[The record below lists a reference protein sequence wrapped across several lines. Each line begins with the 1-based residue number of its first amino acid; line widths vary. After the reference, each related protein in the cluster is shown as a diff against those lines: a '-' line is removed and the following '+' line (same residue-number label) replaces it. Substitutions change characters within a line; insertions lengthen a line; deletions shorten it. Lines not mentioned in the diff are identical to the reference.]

1 MAAVQEEEDVSVPAQ
16 CEAKTVAAFPVSKL
30 DRIIRCERPAG
41 HPESHMHGD
50 SYQMVWTNMEWE
62 LSQQEEEE

>member
-1 MAAVQEEEDVSVPAQ
+1 MAQEGDGVSVPAQ

-41 HPESHMHGD
+41 HPDNHMHGD
-50 SYQMVWTNMEWE
+50 SYQMVWEAD
-62 LSQQEEEE
+62 EEE